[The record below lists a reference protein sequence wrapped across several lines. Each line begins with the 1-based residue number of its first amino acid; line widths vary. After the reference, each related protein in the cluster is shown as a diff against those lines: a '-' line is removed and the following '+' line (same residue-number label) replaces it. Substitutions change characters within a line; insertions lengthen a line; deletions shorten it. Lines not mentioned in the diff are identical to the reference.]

1 MTIRRFILTMA
12 LACAVAGC
20 AGGSVSVL
28 QGGSN
33 PFVQVANP
41 ITTADAAAV
50 EAAYGTVLAAAVNYK
65 RLPLCKP
72 GKTEL
77 EGLCSRRD
85 VIVQLQAADRKAYAA
100 IASLRNFRKNYP
112 NISAVSALDAARNA
126 VRDFQ
131 NVSFING
138 VK

>member
-1 MTIRRFILTMA
+1 MRTRFIITMA
-12 LACAVAGC
+12 LAFAVAGC
-20 AGGSVSVL
+20 AGGTTSVF

-41 ITTADAAAV
+41 IKTADAAAV

-65 RLPLCKP
+65 RLPLCQK

-77 EGLCSRRD
+77 DGLCARRD
-85 VIVQLQAADRKAYAA
+85 VVLQLQAADRKAYAA
-100 IASLRNFRKNYP
+100 IVALRNFRKNYP
-112 NISAVSALDAARNA
+112 DISAVSALEAARNA

-131 NVSFING
+131 NVAYIAG